1 MRPKAVLAASLL
13 LALLA
18 ACAPAGAGS
27 PGGSS
32 AAPTSAPATAAPEG
46 AAAPPTDAATGL
58 TMPLPIPTR
67 AAPLEPVIPLP
78 SAVLNILGD
87 LPYTYGPG
95 ECLAVEGDIYLN
107 IPNQVNAPPPAAS
120 LIIWAGEGNIREG
133 VLTWSVS
140 EDPTGMAT
148 TTQTETIVIRLNADG
163 LSGAF
168 EGTARRATNGV
179 PVSEVIS
186 VSGSFTCVAAPVR
199 IAGQYPADLTGAS
212 CSAGPF
218 QLRAGA
224 TGSSAVILITEGG
237 APGQTVLG
245 AMTWRVDGRVFITT
259 WLDVTLNP
267 DGVSGQFEGRA
278 IGQGVDE
285 FEVSGTFNCLGL

>member
-1 MRPKAVLAASLL
+1 MKLRSGFAAAAL

-18 ACAPAGAGS
+18 ACSPAGAGS
-27 PGGSS
+27 PSDLS
-32 AAPTSAPATAAPEG
+32 AAPTSAPATAAPD
-46 AAAPPTDAATGL
+46 AAALPTDASTGL
-58 TMPLPIPTR
+58 SMPLPIPTR

-87 LPYTYGPG
+87 MPYTYGPG

-107 IPNQVNAPPPAAS
+107 IPNEINAPPPAAS
-120 LIIWAGEGNIREG
+120 LIIWAGESNIREG
-133 VLTWSVS
+133 VLAWSVS
-140 EDPTGMAT
+140 VDPTGAAT

-179 PVSEVIS
+179 PVSEIIS
-186 VSGSFTCVAAPVR
+186 VSGSFTCVSAPVR

-212 CSAGPF
+212 CSGGPF
-218 QLRAGA
+218 QLRAGSI
-224 TGSSAVILITEGG
+224 GSSAVVLITEGG

-278 IGQGVDE
+278 IGEGIDE
-285 FEVSGTFNCLGL
+285 FDVSGTFNCLGS

>member
-1 MRPKAVLAASLL
+1 MKLKAALAVLL
-13 LALLA
+13 LLA

-46 AAAPPTDAATGL
+46 ASAPPTDASTGL
-58 TMPLPIPTR
+58 SMPPIPTR

-87 LPYTYGPG
+87 MPYTYGPG

-107 IPNQVNAPPPAAS
+107 IPNEINAPPPAAS
-120 LIIWAGEGNIREG
+120 LIIWAGEGNMREG
-133 VLTWSVS
+133 VLSWSVS
-140 EDPTGMAT
+140 EDPTGTAT

-218 QLRAGA
+218 QLRAGSI
-224 TGSSAVILITEGG
+224 GSSAVILITEGG

-245 AMTWRVDGRVFITT
+245 AMTWRVDGRVFIST

-267 DGVSGQFEGRA
+267 DGLSGQFEGRA
-278 IGQGVDE
+278 IGEGIDE
-285 FEVSGTFNCLGL
+285 FEVSGTFNCLGS